1 VKKIFFS
8 LSSFNECYYAN
19 GMCRES
25 PKHECLHGITTFPSQ
40 FQSNSIISCETEQS
54 NITHDPL
61 KGFSVMQR
69 DEMQEKRGV
78 GEGNGR
84 RTAANFMAV
93 ALLYRRCKRTSVPTV
108 NLLYRLPTSIML
120 QLMAHKMLMK
130 RNSQRKFLTL
140 HDNCCSFPSSLP
152 SIHRRHEYS
161 IAPLALAQ
169 RSGR

>member
-1 VKKIFFS
+1 LFDDERYRDDSDEEVKKIFFS

-69 DEMQEKRGV
+69 DEMQEKREV

-93 ALLYRRCKRTSVPTV
+93 ALLYRRCKRTSVPTEKPSLSTANFHHV
-108 NLLYRLPTSIML
+108 A
-120 QLMAHKMLMK
+120 AHG
-130 RNSQRKFLTL
+130 
-140 HDNCCSFPSSLP
+140 
-152 SIHRRHEYS
+152 
-161 IAPLALAQ
+161 A
-169 RSGR
+169 